1 MRLSALPITLPILL
15 ASALAA
21 GACRPQ
27 PPAPPAP
34 AQPSYVPGLGEIMTF
49 NQMRHTKLWF
59 AGQAENWP
67 LAAYELDELREGFD
81 DAARFHP
88 TQKGSPLPIKDLVPK
103 MVTEPLHQLDLAIQ
117 AKDKAR
123 FDDAFD
129 ELTRACNSCHQA
141 ANFGFNVVRR
151 PTANPFTNQVFT
163 PAGPSETTGK

>member
-1 MRLSALPITLPILL
+1 MRLSSLPVVLVVLS
-15 ASALAA
+15 ASALFA
-21 GACRPQ
+21 GACRQQ
-27 PPAPPAP
+27 PPAPPATTKP
-34 AQPSYVPGLGEIMTF
+34 AYVPGLGEIMTF

-81 DAARFHP
+81 DAVRFHP

-117 AKDKAR
+117 AEDKAR

-129 ELTRACNSCHQA
+129 ELTRACNSCHRA

-163 PAGPSETTGK
+163 PQGDEGR